1 MIAASQSSS
10 SSGRTATGTVA
21 RATAHGTERFD
32 RIFYMSQ
39 LTMYGAGD
47 VTVLPSMHAHRTVSE
62 RSASPNS
69 TKPSLPIYPAQAP
82 GTRHSSSRVPAS
94 PPVPVRRRSQ
104 LAGPSSGSE
113 SDGNKCTRA
122 PRRARGR
129 ARARG
134 RPFEDRRRT
143 GAAQRARPPSAS
155 RRPGDRADRAPGPPR
170 SCPDAD
176 ADASRSHRTRWPGVT
191 RCHVILSYLNH
202 D

>member
-1 MIAASQSSS
+1 MPRPCRACRAGQPRRRA
-10 SSGRTATGTVA
+10 GRRRPRVLTPLRFSAGPGPKAPSPRCQGPVTA
-21 RATAHGTERFD
+21 RAG
-32 RIFYMSQ
+32 
-39 LTMYGAGD
+39 
-47 VTVLPSMHAHRTVSE
+47 
-62 RSASPNS
+62 
-69 TKPSLPIYPAQAP
+69 
-82 GTRHSSSRVPAS
+82 SRRV
-94 PPVPVRRRSQ
+94 RRSQ
-104 LAGPSSGSE
+104 LAGSSSGSE